1 MARTF
6 DPLRHQARRMVI
18 IDAALTCFAAEG
30 FHRTTTAA
38 ICRTAGIGSGTF
50 FHYFP
55 TKLSVLLGVLD
66 VGTAES
72 AAWFAAQAGRTDPAR
87 VIEDYV
93 AHVADECA
101 DPRVAGF
108 VRAVTAVL
116 TEPDVVMAL
125 ARDEAVVREGLLP
138 WIRAAQEA
146 RQVRGPTSRPHS
158 CARGSRSC
166 STASSAA
173 WRRTARSPQARWV
186 PRAPCSRTPCGASWP
201 HDDGGRRAALPQR
214 ATGTRTVWRSGPEDV
229 YRWLPST
236 PRHVRGSRP
245 DSSVGRAS
253 PW

>member
-146 RQVRGPTSRPHS
+146 RQVRTDLAPAQLCTWITIVLDGFLGRV
-158 CARGSRSC
+158 A
-166 STASSAA
+166 ADSAFA
-173 WRRTARSPQARWV
+173 AGAVGAEGAVLADTVRRLL
-186 PRAPCSRTPCGASWP
+186 AP
-201 HDDGGRRAALPQR
+201 
-214 ATGTRTVWRSGPEDV
+214 
-229 YRWLPST
+229 
-236 PRHVRGSRP
+236 
-245 DSSVGRAS
+245 
-253 PW
+253 